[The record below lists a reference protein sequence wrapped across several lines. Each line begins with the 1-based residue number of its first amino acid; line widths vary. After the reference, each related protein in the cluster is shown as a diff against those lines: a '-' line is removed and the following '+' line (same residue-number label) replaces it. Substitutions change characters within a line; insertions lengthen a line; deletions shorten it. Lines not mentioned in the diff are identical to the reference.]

1 MTTSPTAPSSG
12 VRPPRFRPHELRAD
26 RDAPVSVARL
36 GTVPYREAWDL
47 QRGLVAVRQADRGR
61 DTLLLLE
68 HPPVYTLGKRA
79 DRANLIADPSELSR
93 RGIDVVEV
101 DRGGD
106 ITYHGPGQLV
116 GYPVFRLAGVRGVV
130 DYVRALEEVLIR
142 ALASYGVGAARSAGY
157 TGVWVADRKVA
168 AIGVRV
174 ASQGV
179 TSHGFALNVTTDL
192 DDFGG
197 IVPCGI
203 TDRGVTSLAALG
215 LHTTGDEAADRVVA
229 AVSDVFGATL
239 ETTTLAD
246 LERELGDDP
255 GKGGAR

>member
-1 MTTSPTAPSSG
+1 MTVNRPTPTPAAK
-12 VRPPRFRPHELRAD
+12 LR
-26 RDAPVSVARL
+26 RDAADPIALARL
-36 GTVPYREAWDL
+36 GQVGYLDAWEL
-47 QRGLVAVRQADRGR
+47 QKALVAVRQQQRGS
-61 DTLLLLE
+61 DALLLLE

-142 ALASYGVGAARSAGY
+142 ALASYGVEAARSAGY

-215 LHTTGDEAADRVVA
+215 LDTTVDAAADRVVA